1 MCFHV
6 NMYDNVSHCEDLT
19 KLTPDTIISVF
30 LSMLRKVSKV
40 GSLEDQVRAI
50 SFKNVCQP
58 HDEKQDANFDKI
70 LAFVFVHIASL
81 IPTSTDET
89 LANVQANREQK
100 LLDSVAST
108 CGLMG
113 TPGNYIVDEKSLN
126 KLRVFMNNNTDILT
140 YTFNQFLALCNTQ
153 SQRTPVYAYA
163 RSLLPE
169 LHYSNMPGVSILE
182 DYIISGHHPCLDD
195 KVINACVTDY
205 LKSKANLRT
214 LSPHCSWEMIGLVH
228 KEQWE
233 SYSMSRSWKRLRI
246 LSTIFASEEE
256 PAFDKIEIDGEK
268 IAAHKIKSYYYYF
281 WFRNAYQF
289 KEQREKREKREN
301 QTIYKSN

>member
-6 NMYDNVSHCEDLT
+6 NVYDNVSHCEDLT
-19 KLTPDTIISVF
+19 KLTPDTIITVF
-30 LSMLRKVSKV
+30 LSMLRKVSTD
-40 GSLEDQVRAI
+40 GLAHQFRAI
-50 SFKNVCQP
+50 SFKNVNQP

-100 LLDSVAST
+100 LLNSVAST

-113 TPGNYIVDEKSLN
+113 TPGNYIVDEISLN

-140 YTFNQFLALCNTQ
+140 FTFSQFLDLCNT
-153 SQRTPVYAYA
+153 RTPVYAYA

-169 LHYSNMPGVSILE
+169 LNYSNMPGVSILE

-195 KVINACVTDY
+195 KVIKACVTDY
-205 LKSKANLRT
+205 LKFKAG
-214 LSPHCSWEMIGLVH
+214 LSHCLPRCSWEMIGLLY

-233 SYSMSRSWKRLRI
+233 SYSMSRSWKSLRI

-256 PAFDKIEIDGEK
+256 PAFNEIEIDGEK
-268 IAAHKIKSYYYYF
+268 IVAHKTKSYYNFF
-281 WFRNAYQF
+281 WNCYRQQN
-289 KEQREKREKREN
+289 
-301 QTIYKSN
+301 